1 MKRLLLI
8 ACLIAGASGTI
19 ALAAQPP
26 SVFIED
32 LTWTEVRD
40 ALADGYTTIII
51 PTGGTEQN
59 GPHMVL
65 GKHNA
70 IVQHAAGRIA
80 ARLGNALVAPVMAY
94 VPEGPVDPPAG
105 HMKFPGTITLPE
117 NVFMQVVEYA
127 ARSFR
132 VHGFTDIVLIGD
144 SGGNLNGL
152 NEVARSLGEEWD
164 GTDTRVHFIGEFTRG
179 GEFRNWL
186 LSQGETA
193 EQIGYHAG
201 IMDTSVAMAVD
212 PSLVRKER
220 LAASNDF
227 DATGVLGDPRRAR
240 AGYGEKGLAI
250 QIDGAVAR
258 IRELTGDR

>member
-1 MKRLLLI
+1 MKRWLWAGCLL
-8 ACLIAGASGTI
+8 ASAWGAGAP
-19 ALAAQPP
+19 AAEPP
-26 SVFIED
+26 TVFIEK

-70 IVQHAAGRIA
+70 IVEHAAGRIA

-94 VPEGPVDPPAG
+94 VPEGPVDPPSG

-117 NVFMQVVEYA
+117 RVFMQVVEYA

-132 VHGFTDIVLIGD
+132 AHGFTDIVLIGD

-152 NEVARSLGEEWD
+152 NEVALALNDQWG
-164 GTDTRVHFIGEFTRG
+164 GAGARVHFIAEFTRG
-179 GEFRNWL
+179 AAFRSWL
-186 LSQGETA
+186 LAQGETV

-212 PSLVRKER
+212 PSLVRPEH
-220 LAASNDF
+220 LAASDDF
-227 DATGVLGDPRRAR
+227 DTTGVLGDPQRAR
-240 AGYGEKGLAI
+240 ADYGEKGLAI

-258 IRELTGDR
+258 IRELTGNR

>member
-1 MKRLLLI
+1 M
-8 ACLIAGASGTI
+8 
-19 ALAAQPP
+19 
-26 SVFIED
+26 FIEE

-40 ALADGYTTIII
+40 ALASGYTTMII

-70 IVQHAAGRIA
+70 IVEHAAGRIA
-80 ARLGNALVAPVMAY
+80 GRLGNALVAPVVAY

-117 NVFMQVVEYA
+117 PVFMQLVEHA

-144 SGGNLNGL
+144 SGGNLDGLQGVSEAL
-152 NEVARSLGEEWD
+152 NEEWRESR
-164 GTDTRVHFIGEFTRG
+164 TRVHFIPGFTRG
-179 GEFRNWL
+179 EEFRRWL
-186 LSQGETA
+186 LERGETRR
-193 EQIGYHAG
+193 QIGYHAG

-212 PSLVRKER
+212 PSLVRPER
-220 LAASNDF
+220 MAASDDF
-227 DATGVLGDPRRAR
+227 EATGVLGDPRRATVD
-240 AGYGEKGLAI
+240 YGRKGLQI
-250 QIDGAVAR
+250 QVDNAVQR
-258 IRELTGDR
+258 IRELTAGR